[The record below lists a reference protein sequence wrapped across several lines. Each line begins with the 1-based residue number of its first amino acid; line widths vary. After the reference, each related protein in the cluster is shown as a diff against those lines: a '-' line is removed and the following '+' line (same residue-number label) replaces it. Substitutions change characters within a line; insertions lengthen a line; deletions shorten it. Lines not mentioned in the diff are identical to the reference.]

1 MSPFPRY
8 CFIQLGENTM
18 SEKENTFK
26 TLFDINVSDKI
37 KSKIGLSYLSW
48 AYAWGELKKA
58 YPDAFW
64 TVYSREITSTT
75 TKTIKEQ
82 DGTEIV
88 TVTEESNEVPYFT
101 DGKTCYV
108 KVGVTI
114 NDHEE
119 VEMLPVMDNRNN
131 AVPLA
136 TITMT
141 AVNKAIQRAFVKAC
155 ARHGLG
161 LYVYAGEDLP
171 EVDKKVI
178 DFKAIAENCD
188 RFETKALS
196 QEGFDKMKNDVI
208 ALFTIV
214 ESNSNE
220 FPEEAR
226 VAIRNYTIKQ
236 TAGKRL
242 SLFELE
248 SDNQKL
254 QRIYNFINEV
264 KKQLA
269 APSGR

>member
-64 TVYSREITSTT
+64 TVYSREIKSTS
-75 TKTIKEQ
+75 TKTIREQ

-119 VEMLPVMDNRNN
+119 VEMLPVMDNKNN
-131 AVPLA
+131 AVPLVS
-136 TITMT
+136 ITMT

-188 RFETKALS
+188 RFETKLLT
-196 QEGFDKMKNDVI
+196 QEGFDKIK
-208 ALFTIV
+208 
-214 ESNSNE
+214 
-220 FPEEAR
+220 EE
-226 VAIRNYTIKQ
+226 TIKLVQ
-236 TAGKRL
+236 DSYPEDASKAIIDYVTKTSGGKRL
-242 SLFELE
+242 GMFDLE
-248 SDNQKL
+248 NDNQKL

>member
-1 MSPFPRY
+1 M
-8 CFIQLGENTM
+8 
-18 SEKENTFK
+18 EKLNTFK
-26 TLFDINVSDKI
+26 TLFDINVSDKV
-37 KSKIGLSYLSW
+37 KSKVGLSYLSW
-48 AYAWGELKKA
+48 AYAWGELKKV
-58 YPDAFW
+58 YPDAYW
-64 TVYSREITSTT
+64 TVYSRKVSTTETST
-75 TKTIKEQ
+75 IKDES
-82 DGTEIV
+82 GIETVIV
-88 TVTEESNEVPYFT
+88 NTSENEVPYFT

-114 NDHEE
+114 AEHEE

-131 AVPLA
+131 AVPLS

-178 DFKAIAENCD
+178 DYKSIAENCD
-188 RFETKALS
+188 RFETKVLS
-196 QEGFDKMKNDVI
+196 QEGFNQMKSDVI
-208 ALFTIV
+208 ALVQGDYPEDASKAIV
-214 ESNSNE
+214 EYVTKTTE
-220 FPEEAR
+220 
-226 VAIRNYTIKQ
+226 
-236 TAGKRL
+236 GKRL
-242 SLFELE
+242 SMFELD

>member
-1 MSPFPRY
+1 MSNE
-8 CFIQLGENTM
+8 I
-18 SEKENTFK
+18 FK
-26 TLFDINVSDKI
+26 TLNDINVSDKI
-37 KSKIGLSYLSW
+37 KSKVGLSYLSW
-48 AYAWGELKKA
+48 AYAWQELKKV
-58 YPDAFW
+58 YPDAYW
-64 TVYSREITSTT
+64 TVYSRKVTT
-75 TKTIKEQ
+75 TETSVLKGNDMDT
-82 DGTEIV
+82 TIV
-88 TVTEESNEVPYFT
+88 TTTENDVPYFT

-114 NDHEE
+114 EDHEE

-155 ARHGLG
+155 ARFGLG

-171 EVDKKVI
+171 EIDRKVI
-178 DFKAIAENCD
+178 DFKGIADNCD

-208 ALFTIV
+208 SLVQGDYPEDASKAIV
-214 ESNSNE
+214 EYVTKTTE
-220 FPEEAR
+220 
-226 VAIRNYTIKQ
+226 
-236 TAGKRL
+236 GKRL
-242 SLFELE
+242 SMFELE

>member
-1 MSPFPRY
+1 MNNN
-8 CFIQLGENTM
+8 E
-18 SEKENTFK
+18 TFK

-37 KSKIGLSYLSW
+37 KSKVGLSYLSW

-58 YPDAFW
+58 YPDSYW
-64 TVYSREITSTT
+64 TVYSRKVQTTETTVLKGNDADTTIVTT
-75 TKTIKEQ
+75 TE
-82 DGTEIV
+82 
-88 TVTEESNEVPYFT
+88 NEVPYFT

-114 NDHEE
+114 GDHEE
-119 VEMLPVMDNRNN
+119 IEMLPVMDNRNN

-178 DFKAIAENCD
+178 DYKSIADNCD

-208 ALFTIV
+208 ALVQGDYPEDASKAIV
-214 ESNSNE
+214 EYVTKTTE
-220 FPEEAR
+220 
-226 VAIRNYTIKQ
+226 
-236 TAGKRL
+236 GKRL
-242 SLFELE
+242 SMFELGN
-248 SDNQKL
+248 DNQKL

>member
-1 MSPFPRY
+1 MSNN
-8 CFIQLGENTM
+8 E
-18 SEKENTFK
+18 TFK

-37 KSKIGLSYLSW
+37 KSKVGLSYLSW

-64 TVYSREITSTT
+64 TVYSRKVSTT
-75 TKTIKEQ
+75 ETTVIKGN
-82 DGTEIV
+82 DGFDTTIV
-88 TVTEESNEVPYFT
+88 TTTENDVPYFT

-108 KVGVTI
+108 KVGVTVEE
-114 NDHEE
+114 HEE

-131 AVPLA
+131 AVPVS

-178 DFKAIAENCD
+178 DFKGIADNCD
-188 RFETKALS
+188 RFEIKALTE
-196 QEGFDKMKNDVI
+196 EGFQKMKQDTI
-208 ALFTIV
+208 ALV
-214 ESNSNE
+214 QDEYPQEVNQ
-220 FPEEAR
+220 
-226 VAIRNYTIKQ
+226 AIIDYVSK
-236 TAGKRL
+236 TAEGKRL
-242 SLFELE
+242 SMFELS

-254 QRIYNFINEV
+254 QRIYNFINEI

>member
-1 MSPFPRY
+1 
-8 CFIQLGENTM
+8 
-18 SEKENTFK
+18 
-26 TLFDINVSDKI
+26 
-37 KSKIGLSYLSW
+37 
-48 AYAWGELKKA
+48 
-58 YPDAFW
+58 
-64 TVYSREITSTT
+64 
-75 TKTIKEQ
+75 
-82 DGTEIV
+82 
-88 TVTEESNEVPYFT
+88 
-101 DGKTCYV
+101 
-108 KVGVTI
+108 
-114 NDHEE
+114 
-119 VEMLPVMDNRNN
+119 MLPVMDNRNN

-178 DFKAIAENCD
+178 DYKGIADNCD

-196 QEGFDKMKNDVI
+196 PEGFNQMKNDVI
-208 ALFTIV
+208 ALVQGDYPEDASKAIV
-214 ESNSNE
+214 EYVTKTTE
-220 FPEEAR
+220 
-226 VAIRNYTIKQ
+226 
-236 TAGKRL
+236 GKRL
-242 SLFELE
+242 SMFELD

>member
-1 MSPFPRY
+1 MAEKVEL
-8 CFIQLGENTM
+8 IKKEN
-18 SEKENTFK
+18 NTFK

-37 KSKIGLSYLSW
+37 KSKVGLSYLSW
-48 AYAWGELKKA
+48 AYAWGELKKV
-58 YPDAFW
+58 YPDAYW
-64 TVYSREITSTT
+64 TVYSRKVTT
-75 TKTIKEQ
+75 TETSVLK
-82 DGTEIV
+82 GTDMDTTIV
-88 TVTEESNEVPYFT
+88 TTTENEVPYFT

-114 NDHEE
+114 EDHEE

-155 ARHGLG
+155 GRHGLG

-196 QEGFDKMKNDVI
+196 QDGFEQMKNDVI
-208 ALFTIV
+208 TLVQGDYPEDASRAIV
-214 ESNSNE
+214 EY
-220 FPEEAR
+220 
-226 VAIRNYTIKQ
+226 VTK
-236 TAGKRL
+236 TTDGKRI
-242 SLFELE
+242 SMFELD

>member
-1 MSPFPRY
+1 MAEQ
-8 CFIQLGENTM
+8 ITVIKKEN
-18 SEKENTFK
+18 NTFK
-26 TLFDINVSDKI
+26 TLFDINVSDKV
-37 KSKIGLSYLSW
+37 KSKVGLSYLSW
-48 AYAWGELKKA
+48 AYAWGELKKI
-58 YPDAFW
+58 YPDAYW
-64 TVYSREITSTT
+64 TVYSRTIKSTSV
-75 TKTIKEQ
+75 KTVKEQ
-82 DGTEIV
+82 DGTE
-88 TVTEESNEVPYFT
+88 TVTTIEESNEVPYFT

-114 NDHEE
+114 EEHEE
-119 VEMLPVMDNRNN
+119 IEMLPVMDNRNN
-131 AVPLA
+131 AIPLA

-196 QEGFDKMKNDVI
+196 KDGFDKMKNDVI
-208 ALFTIV
+208 ALVQGDYPEDASKAIV
-214 ESNSNE
+214 EY
-220 FPEEAR
+220 
-226 VAIRNYTIKQ
+226 VTK
-236 TAGKRL
+236 TTDGKRI
-242 SLFELE
+242 SMFELE